1 MVVVL
6 NIACCS
12 KLYSYV
18 LLGVNLPVNSP
29 CSAAFG
35 KHRSATE
42 NGGNPIKQQGTH
54 SKLVGFR
61 PKEHALYKGTKKNKN
76 FKGTRPWTMTN
87 TKLQYWEGLLTPMI
101 LKEILKL
108 K

>member
-35 KHRSATE
+35 WTKKDNWDGKHRSATE
-42 NGGNPIKQQGTH
+42 NGGNPIKQQGTTV
-54 SKLVGFR
+54 S
-61 PKEHALYKGTKKNKN
+61 
-76 FKGTRPWTMTN
+76 W
-87 TKLQYWEGLLTPMI
+87 
-101 LKEILKL
+101 
-108 K
+108 